1 MARAEVAPVL
11 AKEFVLLKIDEDRM
25 VGGKE
30 MLAAARKAAGLKE
43 SGGIPW
49 IVFYDAEGKALAN
62 SDAAEGNIGCP
73 YKDEEIAHFVTMLE
87 KARSNLTPADIEGL
101 RKSIV
106 TMRTEDEAA
115 REKAKAAASGK
126 VN

>member
-11 AKEFVLLKIDEDRM
+11 AKEFVLLKIDQDRM

-30 MLAAARKAAGLKE
+30 MLAAARKAVGLKE
-43 SGGIPW
+43 GGGIPW
-49 IVFYDAEGKALAN
+49 IIFYDADGRALAN
-62 SDAAEGNIGCP
+62 GDAADGNIGCP
-73 YKDEEIAHFVTMLE
+73 YKDEEIAHFVTMLD
-87 KARSNLTPADIEGL
+87 KARHKLTPDDIEGL

-115 REKAKAAASGK
+115 QAKAKAAASGK
-126 VN
+126 VD